1 MNKKLTSTILL
12 FIVAVGCLWWG
23 LAMLIT
29 PGDVESKVF
38 ALLILGCSV
47 YAFVLIVLLP
57 RKKMPAA
64 RQDETHEQ

>member
-23 LAMLIT
+23 LAMLVT

-38 ALLILGCSV
+38 ALLILGCSA

>member
-1 MNKKLTSTILL
+1 MNKKLMSTILL

-23 LAMLIT
+23 LAMLMA
-29 PGDVESKVF
+29 PGDAESKVY

-47 YAFVLIVLLP
+47 YAFVLILRLP

-64 RQDETHEQ
+64 RQDEPYD

>member
-1 MNKKLTSTILL
+1 ML
-12 FIVAVGCLWWG
+12 VA
-23 LAMLIT
+23 
-29 PGDVESKVF
+29 PGDAESKVY

-64 RQDETHEQ
+64 RQDETHER

>member
-1 MNKKLTSTILL
+1 ML

-23 LAMLIT
+23 LAMLVT

-38 ALLILGCSV
+38 ALLILGCSA

>member
-23 LAMLIT
+23 LAMLLA
-29 PGDVESKVF
+29 PGDAESKVF

-47 YAFVLIVLLP
+47 YAFVLILLLP
-57 RKKMPAA
+57 RKKMPKA
-64 RQDETHEQ
+64 RQDEPYD

>member
-12 FIVAVGCLWWG
+12 FVVAVGCLWWG
-23 LAMLIT
+23 LAMLLA
-29 PGDVESKVF
+29 PGDAESKVY

-47 YAFVLIVLLP
+47 YAFVLILRLP

-64 RQDETHEQ
+64 RQDEPYD

>member
-1 MNKKLTSTILL
+1 LL

>member
-1 MNKKLTSTILL
+1 MNKKLVSTILL
-12 FIVAVGCLWWG
+12 FVVAVGCLWWG
-23 LAMLIT
+23 LAMLVA
-29 PGDVESKVF
+29 PGDAESKVY

-64 RQDETHEQ
+64 RQDETHER

>member
-23 LAMLIT
+23 LAMLLA
-29 PGDVESKVF
+29 PGDAESKVF

-47 YAFVLIVLLP
+47 YAFVLILLLP
-57 RKKMPAA
+57 RKKLPEA
-64 RQDETHEQ
+64 RQDERHD